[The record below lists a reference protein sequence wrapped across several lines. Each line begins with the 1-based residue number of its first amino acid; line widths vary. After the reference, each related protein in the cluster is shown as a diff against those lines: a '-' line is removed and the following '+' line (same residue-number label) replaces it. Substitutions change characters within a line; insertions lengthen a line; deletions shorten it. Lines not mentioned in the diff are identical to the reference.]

1 MYKAAVNF
9 LRGQVLVHIES
20 GCPERVVNLC
30 AGAEVPFWDVQWLS
44 PVELTLRTTRR
55 GLAQVRRAAEQVG
68 AAATVRREQGAPL
81 LARRLRRRYVLLAAA
96 LLTVLLVV
104 EGNFTIW
111 EFQVSGNETVSDE
124 AVLRALEDYGITI
137 GTRSLD
143 IDQKDMRNHV
153 LLELEDVVWLAVNVR
168 GCVARVQVVERVR
181 GQDMVED
188 GPANV
193 VARRPGLVTRVE
205 ALGGQAAVVP
215 GDTVTQGQ
223 LLISGAVDLDNGG
236 LRWQHGMGRV
246 WARTWYELT
255 AQVPLT
261 VRQRGVPLSSRTRY
275 ALDIGKKRIK
285 LYAKGSTLGG
295 DCDKITQYRP
305 VCLPWGLRLPITVA
319 AETVTAYGPSTDVPR
334 STREARD
341 EGESLLRRQLDM
353 VEDGPANVVAR
364 RPGLVT
370 RVEALGGQAAVVPGD
385 TVTQGQLLISG
396 AVDLDN
402 GGLRWQHGM
411 GRVWARTWYEL
422 TAQVPLT
429 VRQRGVP
436 LSSRTRYALDIGKK
450 RIKLYAKGSTLGGDC
465 DKITQYRPVCLPWGL
480 RLPITVAA
488 ETVTAYGPST
498 DVPRS
503 TREARDEGESLLRR
517 QLEELLGDTGTA
529 ENVRI
534 DAVEQGQWLLVTL
547 RAECL
552 EEIGR
557 EVPLTKE

>member
-1 MYKAAVNF
+1 MEMLFALF
-9 LRGQVLVHIES
+9 G
-20 GCPERVVNLC
+20 
-30 AGAEVPFWDVQWLS
+30 
-44 PVELTLRTTRR
+44 
-55 GLAQVRRAAEQVG
+55 GLAMFLYGMDRMSRALQRAAGDAMKRMLARLTATPLLGVLTGLAVTAVLQSSS
-68 AAATVRREQGAPL
+68 AATVMVIGFVSAGLLELPRAVAVIYGINIGTTMTAQLIAFDVQTLVYPVLFLGFLLDFAARRPRWQAVGEAVFSFGLLFEGIDILGRALQPLAGQAVFLDWMTRVKESPL
-81 LARRLRRRYVLLAAA
+81 LGILLGLSMTMVVQSSSATIALLQNVARQAGPDGLHSMLGLAGAVPVLLGDNIGTTVTALLACIGQGKDAARAALAHSCFNLSGSLLAAA

-111 EFQVSGNETVSDE
+111 EFQVSGNETVPDE

-137 GTRSLD
+137 RTPSLD

-285 LYAKGSTLGG
+285 LYG
-295 DCDKITQYRP
+295 
-305 VCLPWGLRLPITVA
+305 
-319 AETVTAYGPSTDVPR
+319 
-334 STREARD
+334 
-341 EGESLLRRQLDM
+341 
-353 VEDGPANVVAR
+353 
-364 RPGLVT
+364 
-370 RVEALGGQAAVVPGD
+370 
-385 TVTQGQLLISG
+385 
-396 AVDLDN
+396 
-402 GGLRWQHGM
+402 
-411 GRVWARTWYEL
+411 
-422 TAQVPLT
+422 
-429 VRQRGVP
+429 
-436 LSSRTRYALDIGKK
+436 
-450 RIKLYAKGSTLGGDC
+450 KGSTLGGDC

-534 DAVEQGQWLLVTL
+534 DAVEQGSWLLVTL

-557 EVPLTKE
+557 EVPLTDD

>member
-1 MYKAAVNF
+1 MQYGISILLSGISLGGQYALIAIGYTMVYGILRLINFAHGDVFMAAGLIMVY
-9 LRGQVLVHIES
+9 
-20 GCPERVVNLC
+20 
-30 AGAEVPFWDVQWLS
+30 LS
-44 PVELTLRTTRR
+44 ASLPIGVAL
-55 GLAQVRRAAEQVG
+55 
-68 AAATVRREQGAPL
+68 PL
-81 LARRLRRRYVLLAAA
+81 MI

-111 EFQVSGNETVSDE
+111 EFQVSGNETVPDE

-341 EGESLLRRQLDM
+341 EGEALLRDRL
-353 VEDGPANVVAR
+353 
-364 RPGLVT
+364 T
-370 RVEALGGQAAVVPGD
+370 R
-385 TVTQGQLLISG
+385 LL
-396 AVDLDN
+396 A
-402 GGLRWQHGM
+402 
-411 GRVWARTWYEL
+411 
-422 TAQVPLT
+422 
-429 VRQRGVP
+429 
-436 LSSRTRYALDIGKK
+436 
-450 RIKLYAKGSTLGGDC
+450 
-465 DKITQYRPVCLPWGL
+465 
-480 RLPITVAA
+480 
-488 ETVTAYGPST
+488 
-498 DVPRS
+498 
-503 TREARDEGESLLRR
+503 
-517 QLEELLGDTGTA
+517 DTGTA
-529 ENVRI
+529 ESVRV
-534 DAVEQGQWLLVTL
+534 DAVEQDGWLTVTL

>member
-1 MYKAAVNF
+1 MYKAVLNF

-111 EFQVSGNETVSDE
+111 EFQVSGNETVPDE

-205 ALGGQAAVVP
+205 ALGGARPPWSP
-215 GDTVTQGQ
+215 GT
-223 LLISGAVDLDNGG
+223 
-236 LRWQHGMGRV
+236 
-246 WARTWYELT
+246 
-255 AQVPLT
+255 P
-261 VRQRGVPLSSRTRY
+261 
-275 ALDIGKKRIK
+275 
-285 LYAKGSTLGG
+285 
-295 DCDKITQYRP
+295 
-305 VCLPWGLRLPITVA
+305 
-319 AETVTAYGPSTDVPR
+319 
-334 STREARD
+334 
-341 EGESLLRRQLDM
+341 
-353 VEDGPANVVAR
+353 
-364 RPGLVT
+364 
-370 RVEALGGQAAVVPGD
+370 
-385 TVTQGQLLISG
+385 
-396 AVDLDN
+396 
-402 GGLRWQHGM
+402 
-411 GRVWARTWYEL
+411 
-422 TAQVPLT
+422 
-429 VRQRGVP
+429 
-436 LSSRTRYALDIGKK
+436 
-450 RIKLYAKGSTLGGDC
+450 
-465 DKITQYRPVCLPWGL
+465 
-480 RLPITVAA
+480 
-488 ETVTAYGPST
+488 
-498 DVPRS
+498 
-503 TREARDEGESLLRR
+503 
-517 QLEELLGDTGTA
+517 
-529 ENVRI
+529 
-534 DAVEQGQWLLVTL
+534 
-547 RAECL
+547 
-552 EEIGR
+552 
-557 EVPLTKE
+557 

>member
-68 AAATVRREQGAPL
+68 ASATVRREQGAPL

-111 EFQVSGNETVSDE
+111 EFQVSGNETVPDE

-285 LYAKGSTLGG
+285 LYGKGSTLGG

-319 AETVTAYGPSTDVPR
+319 AETVTV
-334 STREARD
+334 
-341 EGESLLRRQLDM
+341 
-353 VEDGPANVVAR
+353 
-364 RPGLVT
+364 
-370 RVEALGGQAAVVPGD
+370 
-385 TVTQGQLLISG
+385 
-396 AVDLDN
+396 
-402 GGLRWQHGM
+402 
-411 GRVWARTWYEL
+411 
-422 TAQVPLT
+422 
-429 VRQRGVP
+429 
-436 LSSRTRYALDIGKK
+436 
-450 RIKLYAKGSTLGGDC
+450 
-465 DKITQYRPVCLPWGL
+465 
-480 RLPITVAA
+480 TVAP
-488 ETVTAYGPST
+488 TGMF
-498 DVPRS
+498 
-503 TREARDEGESLLRR
+503 RR
-517 QLEELLGDTGTA
+517 A
-529 ENVRI
+529 SV
-534 DAVEQGQWLLVTL
+534 
-547 RAECL
+547 
-552 EEIGR
+552 
-557 EVPLTKE
+557 

>member
-1 MYKAAVNF
+1 MYKRIVHY
-9 LRGQVLVHIES
+9 LQGSQLVQIQCA
-20 GCPERVVNLC
+20 CPERVLNLLGAKGILFWDLQWESEIC
-30 AGAEVPFWDVQWLS
+30 LRLRMLLEQGPALEEIAGQTGAEMTV
-44 PVELTLRTTRR
+44 LRRR
-55 GLAQVRRAAEQVG
+55 GIPVLWGRFH
-68 AAATVRREQGAPL
+68 
-81 LARRLRRRYVLLAAA
+81 RRYVLLAGFAVFW
-96 LLTVLLVV
+96 LLLFG
-104 EGNFTIW
+104 GNLFIW
-111 EFQVSGNETVSDE
+111 EFRVSGNETVPTE
-124 AVLRALEDYGITI
+124 TVLRALENYGITV
-137 GTRSLD
+137 GSPGLE
-143 IDQKDMRNHV
+143 IDQEDMRNHV

-285 LYAKGSTLGG
+285 LYGKGSTLGG

-319 AETVTAYGPSTDVPR
+319 AETVTAYGPSTDLRR
-334 STREARD
+334 SAGEARQ
-341 EGESLLRRQLDM
+341 EGEALLR
-353 VEDGPANVVAR
+353 E
-364 RPGLVT
+364 
-370 RVEALGGQAAVVPGD
+370 
-385 TVTQGQLLISG
+385 
-396 AVDLDN
+396 
-402 GGLRWQHGM
+402 
-411 GRVWARTWYEL
+411 
-422 TAQVPLT
+422 
-429 VRQRGVP
+429 
-436 LSSRTRYALDIGKK
+436 
-450 RIKLYAKGSTLGGDC
+450 
-465 DKITQYRPVCLPWGL
+465 
-480 RLPITVAA
+480 
-488 ETVTAYGPST
+488 
-498 DVPRS
+498 
-503 TREARDEGESLLRR
+503 
-517 QLEELLGDTGTA
+517 QLEALLGDTGTA

-534 DAVEQGQWLLVTL
+534 DAVEQGSWLLVTL

>member
-205 ALGGQAAVVP
+205 ALGGPGRRGPRGHRDPGTAADLRGGGPGQRGAAVAARHGP
-215 GDTVTQGQ
+215 GVGQ
-223 LLISGAVDLDNGG
+223 NLVRADGPGAPDGAAEGG
-236 LRWQHGMGRV
+236 PPVLPDPVCPG
-246 WARTWYELT
+246 Y
-255 AQVPLT
+255 
-261 VRQRGVPLSSRTRY
+261 RQK
-275 ALDIGKKRIK
+275 A
-285 LYAKGSTLGG
+285 
-295 DCDKITQYRP
+295 DKIIR
-305 VCLPWGLRLPITVA
+305 
-319 AETVTAYGPSTDVPR
+319 
-334 STREARD
+334 
-341 EGESLLRRQLDM
+341 
-353 VEDGPANVVAR
+353 
-364 RPGLVT
+364 
-370 RVEALGGQAAVVPGD
+370 
-385 TVTQGQLLISG
+385 
-396 AVDLDN
+396 
-402 GGLRWQHGM
+402 
-411 GRVWARTWYEL
+411 
-422 TAQVPLT
+422 
-429 VRQRGVP
+429 
-436 LSSRTRYALDIGKK
+436 
-450 RIKLYAKGSTLGGDC
+450 KG
-465 DKITQYRPVCLPWGL
+465 
-480 RLPITVAA
+480 
-488 ETVTAYGPST
+488 
-498 DVPRS
+498 
-503 TREARDEGESLLRR
+503 
-517 QLEELLGDTGTA
+517 
-529 ENVRI
+529 
-534 DAVEQGQWLLVTL
+534 
-547 RAECL
+547 
-552 EEIGR
+552 
-557 EVPLTKE
+557 